1 MKSLR
6 ELGEFGFINEVRR
19 WARSGQKGL
28 IGIGDDSA
36 VLPAGGNDLIC
47 FTTDTIVENV
57 HFTPQT
63 PPRKV
68 GWKAMA
74 VNISDIAAMGG
85 EPKYAVMSLT
95 VPKRILF
102 SYLKELYRGTLGC
115 GRRFN
120 VALVGGDTVK
130 GREFSVTL
138 SLIGFV
144 KKRELTLRRGA
155 RAGDDIFVTGS
166 LGGSISGKHLGFT
179 PRMAESRFL
188 AKRFQPNSMIDVSD
202 GLIQDLG
209 HILEESH
216 AGAEIWLD
224 KIPISAEARRRS
236 KGLREAALSSACHDG
251 EDFELLFTISP
262 RLSKKLEKAWAA
274 KFRTRLTKI
283 GKIIKGQRKIRYMD
297 RGLLIKEPIWL
308 RKKGFAHF

>member
-1 MKSLR
+1 MKSL
-6 ELGEFGFINEVRR
+6 EKLGEFGFINEVRK
-19 WARSGQKGL
+19 WTRSGQKGL

-36 VLPAGGNDLIC
+36 VLPAGGNNLIC
-47 FTTDTIVENV
+47 FTTDTVVENV
-57 HFTPQT
+57 HFTSQT
-63 PPRKV
+63 PARKV

-95 VPKRILF
+95 IPKRITF
-102 SYLKELYRGTLGC
+102 SYLKELYRGILGC

-144 KKRELTLRRGA
+144 KKRELMLRSGA
-155 RAGDDIFVTGS
+155 RVEDDIFVTGS
-166 LGGSISGKHLGFT
+166 LGGSILGKHLTFI
-179 PRMAESRFL
+179 PRIPESRFL
-188 AKRFQPNSMIDVSD
+188 ASRFRPSAMIDVSD
-202 GLIQDLG
+202 GLIQDLE

-224 KIPISAEARRRS
+224 KIPVSTEARRKS
-236 KGLREAALSSACHDG
+236 KGLREAALASACRDG

-262 RLSKKLEKAWAA
+262 RLSKKLEKTWAA
-274 KFRTRLTKI
+274 QFRTRLTKI
-283 GKIIKGQRKIRYMD
+283 GKVIKGRKKLKYAD
-297 RGLLIKEPIWL
+297 HDLFVKEPTWL
-308 RKKGFAHF
+308 RKKGFTHF